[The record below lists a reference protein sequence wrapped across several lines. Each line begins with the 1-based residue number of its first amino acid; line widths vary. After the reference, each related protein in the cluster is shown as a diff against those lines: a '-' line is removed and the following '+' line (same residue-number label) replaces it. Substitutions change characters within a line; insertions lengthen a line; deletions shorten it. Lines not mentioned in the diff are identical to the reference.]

1 MRAVVTAPASID
13 RLLAALRR
21 ARPPATLCDGITFS
35 RGAVWMHTLGASAR
49 LGLVAF
55 GNGGFSARF
64 DHVNA
69 RSLPAPAAQ

>member
-1 MRAVVTAPASID
+1 MVVNGEERYVSSSSI
-13 RLLAALRR
+13 
-21 ARPPATLCDGITFS
+21 DGITFS